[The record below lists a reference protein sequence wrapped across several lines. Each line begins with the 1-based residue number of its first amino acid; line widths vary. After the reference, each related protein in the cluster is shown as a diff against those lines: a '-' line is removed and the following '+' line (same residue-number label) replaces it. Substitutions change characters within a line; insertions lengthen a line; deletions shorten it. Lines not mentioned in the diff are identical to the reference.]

1 MKHSEPREKCW
12 VSWERPE
19 GAVGF
24 QRMGLLLDSLGKFM
38 SKLAP
43 EWGLTALGSKD
54 YKENSEMKSAEN
66 NMNKSM
72 TSLGILFFTDP
83 SAISS
88 GRHENNF
95 FSDPRKTHTRLPFIN
110 TLS

>member
-1 MKHSEPREKCW
+1 
-12 VSWERPE
+12 
-19 GAVGF
+19 
-24 QRMGLLLDSLGKFM
+24 MGLLPDSLGKFM

-54 YKENSEMKSAEN
+54 YRENSEMKSAEN
-66 NMNKSM
+66 NMHKSM

-88 GRHENNF
+88 GCHENNF
-95 FSDPRKTHTRLPFIN
+95 FSDPRNVSELRVLLKTHTRLPFIN

>member
-1 MKHSEPREKCW
+1 
-12 VSWERPE
+12 
-19 GAVGF
+19 
-24 QRMGLLLDSLGKFM
+24 MGLLPDSLGKFM

-54 YKENSEMKSAEN
+54 YRENSEMKSAEN

-95 FSDPRKTHTRLPFIN
+95 FSDPRNVSKLRVLLKTHTRLPFIN